1 MTGLWQQG
9 GLTQVGLNDSRIS
22 PYLKCWIH
30 QHTTLV
36 VGAIGEGT
44 SKEFSATW
52 SSPFETDS
60 LGAQETVQ
68 KTAGLT
74 QSLTGL
80 TSVTTLNSQQV
91 WEGNQPHQFS
101 ITLQLYALVE
111 PKNEVEAAIQ
121 ALELMATPDV
131 DAIMPLGRKPES
143 VWINIGRNVICG
155 PCIIESLQVPL
166 DGPRDKN
173 GYLLEAAVQLSI
185 KTEKMLTRGDI
196 PATYG

>member
-1 MTGLWQQG
+1 MAGLWQQE
-9 GLTQVGLNDSRIS
+9 GLTQVGLNDNRIS

-30 QHTTLV
+30 QSTTLV

-44 SKEFSATW
+44 SKDISTTW

-60 LGAQETVQ
+60 LGAQEPVQ
-68 KTAGLT
+68 KSAGLT

-91 WEGNQPHQFS
+91 WEGNQPHQFTLS
-101 ITLQLYALVE
+101 LQLYALVD
-111 PKNEVEAAIQ
+111 PKNEVEAAIK

-131 DAIMPLGRKPES
+131 NDLVPLGRKPES
-143 VWINIGRNVICG
+143 VWINIGRNVMCG
-155 PCIIESLQVPL
+155 PCVIESLQVPL

-173 GYLLEAAVQLSI
+173 GYLLEALVQLSI
-185 KTEKMLTRGDI
+185 KTEKMLARADI